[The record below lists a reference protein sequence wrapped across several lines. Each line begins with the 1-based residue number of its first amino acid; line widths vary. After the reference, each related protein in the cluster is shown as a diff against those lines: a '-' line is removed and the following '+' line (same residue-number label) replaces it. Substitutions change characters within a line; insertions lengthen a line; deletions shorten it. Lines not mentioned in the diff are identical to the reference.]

1 MIHILSR
8 NSFHSNVTTL
18 TLIADSQI
26 IILLLPT
33 CIILDCTLN
42 KRNTLINGTRVA
54 FSMILVP
61 IYMQKRYHFACRKS
75 DRDFREFSGQ
85 HLNFSVTSCQ
95 GEQSDATYQS
105 TDASLDNNLNIRN
118 PHQVENQDTV

>member
-8 NSFHSNVTTL
+8 NSFHSN
-18 TLIADSQI
+18 ADSQI
-26 IILLLPT
+26 KILLLPT
-33 CIILDCTLN
+33 CIILDCTPLN

-54 FSMILVP
+54 SSMILVP
-61 IYMQKRYHFACRKS
+61 IYVQKRYHFACTKS
-75 DRDFREFSGQ
+75 DRDFREFSCQ

-105 TDASLDNNLNIRN
+105 TDASLDNRFNVRN